1 MDTYKTTIINTVTRI
16 MRIIEQHAVFAFI
29 LLFSALAAYLVVQSG
44 AIIDKEPSAWKAAKD
59 TEGRILNDKYFVNS
73 SVQYNDVF
81 QPMIQLTFNNEGA
94 EIFGELTKRLIGKPI
109 AIFV

>member
-44 AIIDKEPSAWKAAKD
+44 AIIDKEPSEAQIQDAQTAIRSITIDEKSLRVIN
-59 TEGRILNDKYFVNS
+59 ELNSRNISVDSLFVNRD
-73 SVQYNDVF
+73 NPF
-81 QPMIQLTFNNEGA
+81 EN
-94 EIFGELTKRLIGKPI
+94 
-109 AIFV
+109 